1 MKIQKHDFA
10 KTIHVCPNG
19 CHAALSTTA
28 HVMQDWKVDLEGN
41 FIEVLDDALEMVCL
55 PDDDN
60 IWTCLK
66 CGEEAELYM
75 ARGFHMMRCA
85 TFRRTESLCFCQT
98 VRKYVPSCT
107 TDTKT
112 NRLSSVGST

>member
-75 ARGFHMMRCA
+75 ARGFHIIAEENELGEIGRA
-85 TFRRTESLCFCQT
+85 H
-98 VRKYVPSCT
+98 V
-107 TDTKT
+107 
-112 NRLSSVGST
+112 